1 MDLGSAVASMTYP
14 LAALSVGLASIPLLF
29 VVWRTVKAPVWTR
42 VLVFYGL
49 LGLIFFIQGVSE
61 LVGPWVTNLIYILA
75 GVGR

>member
-29 VVWRTVKAPVWTR
+29 VVWRTVTAPVRTR

-49 LGLIFFIQGVSE
+49 LGLIFLIQGVSE
-61 LVGPWVTNLIYILA
+61 LVGPWVTNLIYILP